1 MKILKYLFFLIILF
15 FIGAFVFIAT
25 QKSTVNSTQ
34 SIYVKV
40 PRNVAFTFVNDYRNW
55 EQWESWNNGNALMKF
70 EYPQNTIGKGA
81 FYEWNGDNSEGKAAT
96 TNAIENE
103 KIELQLDFDGN
114 ELNSIITFKDSL
126 VGTKISWKSE
136 GKIGFIAKISCT
148 FSGGI
153 NSYLNKIINKNLNN
167 LSATLTRQLNNFF
180 IKINGMVTIPQR
192 YYVKSALVCEPSE
205 AQQNINK
212 ALIKINFFFKNN
224 NLKMN
229 GNPFVIREFEDKDS
243 VKIAVYGPL
252 KEEIFI
258 SDGSD
263 LTTGM
268 MKEFTALKVTLVGD
282 YSHLPKARQQAQNE
296 FNKQKL
302 RPNTTILPM
311 DVYFNTAENSKNP
324 VKWVTFIQIPI
335 YSQPIA
341 IPKRIEK
348 ELQPI
353 QKVESEK
360 TENSKIDEE
369 F

>member
-15 FIGAFVFIAT
+15 LIGAFVFIAT
-25 QKSTVNSTQ
+25 QKSTINSTQ

-55 EQWESWNNGNALMKF
+55 QQWESWKNDNTSMKF
-70 EYPQNTIGKGA
+70 EYPPNTIGKGA
-81 FYEWNGDNSEGKAAT
+81 FYEWKGDNSEGKAAT

-126 VGTKISWKSE
+126 SGTKISWTSK
-136 GKIGFIAKISCT
+136 GKIGFLAKISST
-148 FSGGI
+148 FAGG
-153 NSYLNKIINKNLNN
+153 NDNYLNKIISKSLSNLG
-167 LSATLTRQLNNFF
+167 STLTRHLNNFF
-180 IKINGMVTIPQR
+180 IKVNGMVTIPQR
-192 YYVKSALVCEPSE
+192 HYVKSTLVCKPSNV
-205 AQQNINK
+205 QQNIDK
-212 ALIKINFFFKNN
+212 ELIKINFFFKNN

-258 SDGSD
+258 SEGSD

-268 MKEFTALKVTLVGD
+268 MKEFTALKATLVGD

-302 RPNTTILPM
+302 RPNATILPM
-311 DVYFNTAENSKNP
+311 DVYYNTAENSKNP
-324 VKWVTFIQIPI
+324 IKWVTFIQIPI
-335 YSQPIA
+335 YSQPVAIA
-341 IPKRIEK
+341 KRIEK
-348 ELQPI
+348 ELQPKE
-353 QKVESEK
+353 KVQSEK
-360 TENSKIDEE
+360 AEDSKIDDE